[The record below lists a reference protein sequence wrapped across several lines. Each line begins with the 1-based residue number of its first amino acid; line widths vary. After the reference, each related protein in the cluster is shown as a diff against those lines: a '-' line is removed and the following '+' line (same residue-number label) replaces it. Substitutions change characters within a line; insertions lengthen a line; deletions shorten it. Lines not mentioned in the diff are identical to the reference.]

1 MILASETPPPGDPAA
16 VFRALARDIAAG
28 STVIFLSP
36 AVFRSGNDPLHWLPL
51 KTKGDLKSIYGWLYL
66 KDEWAKQHPIFDGLP
81 SARLLDY
88 TVYREIIPD
97 LVFSGQDA
105 PDAAIAGAIKA
116 SQDYDSGLM
125 LAIYRL
131 GAGRFVVNTL
141 RIRENL
147 GIHPVAD
154 RLLRNLL
161 RYAEHETARP
171 PVEIPPDVDALLR
184 SIGYPAP

>member
-1 MILASETPPPGDPAA
+1 MI
-16 VFRALARDIAAG
+16 R
-28 STVIFLSP
+28 
-36 AVFRSGNDPLHWLPL
+36 
-51 KTKGDLKSIYGWLYL
+51 GWLYL
-66 KDEWAKQHPIFDGLP
+66 KDEWAKRHPIFEGVP
-81 SARLLDY
+81 AGGLLDY

-105 PDAAIAGAIKA
+105 PDAAVAGAVKA

-147 GIHPVAD
+147 GTHPVAE

-161 RYAEHETARP
+161 LYAATDTTRP
-171 PVEIPPDVDALLR
+171 LAQPPRDVDSLLR
-184 SIGYPAP
+184 SIGYAVP